1 MIIVAD
7 TVKNPVFEIFE
18 AWGNVMRDVVGE
30 GNYSME
36 DSSTIAKAPYAC
48 LYQMGNPGTR
58 WDLEG
63 DECATTPSYQVDSFA
78 SGQKALTKAYEIDE
92 ASHKVM
98 TDLGFRRTYG
108 PEPLRN
114 IDSKIK
120 RVTSR
125 YSRLYT
131 GQLPKISEL

>member
-1 MIIVAD
+1 MAD
-7 TVKNPVFEIFE
+7 VVKNPVDDVFKIWGREIEKF
-18 AWGNVMRDVVGE
+18 VGK

-48 LYQMGNPGTR
+48 LYQMGNPGAR

-63 DECATTPSYQVDSFA
+63 DECATIPSYQVDSFA
-78 SGQKALTKAYEIDE
+78 SGQKALTKAYEIDD

-98 TDLGFRRTYG
+98 TSLGFRRTYG
-108 PEPLRN
+108 PEPIRN

-125 YSRLYT
+125 YDRLYT
-131 GQLPKISEL
+131 GQLLGKE

>member
-1 MIIVAD
+1 MAD
-7 TVKNPVFEIFE
+7 TVKNPVGIIFEI
-18 AWGNVMRDVVGE
+18 WGKEIKKIVGD

-36 DSSTIAKAPYAC
+36 DSSVIARTPYAC
-48 LYQMGNPGTR
+48 LYQMSNPGTR

-63 DECATTPSYQVDSFA
+63 DECATTPSYQVDCFA
-78 SGQKALTKAYEIDE
+78 SGQKALTKAYAIDDV
-92 ASHKVM
+92 SHKAM
-98 TDLGFRRTYG
+98 TSMGFRRTYG
-108 PEPLRN
+108 PVPMLN

-131 GQLPKISEL
+131 GQLLGEQHYG

>member
-1 MIIVAD
+1 MAD
-7 TVKNPVFEIFE
+7 IVKNPVFDVFE
-18 AWGNVMRDVVGE
+18 AWGHAMKNVVGE

-48 LYQMGNPGTR
+48 LFQMGAPGAR

-78 SGQKALTKAYEIDE
+78 SGQKALTKAYEIDD

-98 TDLGFRRTYG
+98 TSLGFRRTYG
-108 PEPLRN
+108 PEPVRN
-114 IDSKIK
+114 IDNKIK
-120 RVTSR
+120 RITSR
-125 YSRLYT
+125 YTMLYT
-131 GQLPKISEL
+131 GKLLGE

>member
-1 MIIVAD
+1 MAE
-7 TVKNPVFEIFE
+7 TVKNPIFE
-18 AWGNVMRDVVGE
+18 VFSIWSTAIEKVVGK

-36 DSSTIAKAPYAC
+36 QSAVIAHTPYIC
-48 LYQMGNPGTR
+48 LYQIGNPGAR

-63 DECATTPSYQVDSFA
+63 DECATNPSYQVDSFA

-92 ASHKVM
+92 ASHKIL
-98 TDLGFRRTYG
+98 TSLGFRRTYG

-120 RVTSR
+120 RITSR
-125 YSRLYT
+125 YTMLYA
-131 GQLPKISEL
+131 GKLLGE

>member
-1 MIIVAD
+1 MVD
-7 TVKNPVFEIFE
+7 TVKNPVLDVFTI
-18 AWGNVMRDVVGE
+18 WGDSIESVVGK

-36 DSSTIAKAPYAC
+36 DSSVIARTPYAR
-48 LYQMGNPGTR
+48 LFQIGNPGTR

-63 DECATTPSYQVDSFA
+63 DECATTPSYQVDCFA
-78 SGQKALTKAYEIDE
+78 SGQKALSKVYEIDE
-92 ASHKVM
+92 VSHKAM
-98 TDLGFRRTYG
+98 TSMGFRRTYG
-108 PEPLRN
+108 PEPMRN

-131 GQLPKISEL
+131 GQLLVRSPNI

>member
-1 MIIVAD
+1 MEDI
-7 TVKNPVFEIFE
+7 VKNPVSDVFSI
-18 AWGNVMRDVVGE
+18 WGAAMEKVVGK

-36 DSSTIAKAPYAC
+36 NSSVIARTPYAC
-48 LYQMGNPGTR
+48 LFQMGNPGTR

-63 DECATTPSYQVDSFA
+63 DECATTPSYQVDCFA
-78 SGQKALTKAYEIDE
+78 SGQKSLSKVYEIDE

-98 TDLGFRRTYG
+98 TSMGFRRTYG
-108 PEPLRN
+108 PEPMRN

-131 GQLPKISEL
+131 GQL